1 MFEIIFLFVLALIW
15 LIFATIQD
23 VRTTEIANWICFSL
37 IIFALGFRLFYS
49 LFEGNGFGFFYQGV
63 IGLVIFFVLGNVFYS
78 GKMFA
83 GGDAKLFIALGPVL
97 PFSQDFLANVNGFFL
112 FLMIFLICGGIY
124 SLLASTWLCFMNY
137 SAFRKEFK
145 KQFKINKNKASLS
158 LIISIAF
165 ILLAYFINFYFLF
178 LGILMFILPYLYL
191 YAKSVDEVAM
201 VKEINSNQLREGDW
215 LYKDVKIKGS
225 VIKATW
231 DGLSRKEIYLLRKH
245 KKKVLIRQGVPFTP
259 VFLIS
264 FPVFFYLWNK
274 GLGYPFW

>member
-1 MFEIIFLFVLALIW
+1 MLEVIFLFILALIW
-15 LIFATIQD
+15 IIFATIQD
-23 VRTTEIANWICFSL
+23 LRTTEIANWIGFSL

-49 LFEGNGFGFFYQGV
+49 LFAGNGLGFFYQGV
-63 IGLVIFFVLGNVFYS
+63 LGLAIFFVLGNILYY

-83 GGDAKLFIALGPVL
+83 GGDAKLFIVMGAIL
-97 PFSQDFLANVNGFFL
+97 PFSEDFFVNIKNFMLFFI
-112 FLMIFLICGGIY
+112 IFLLVGAVY
-124 SLLASTWLCFMNY
+124 SMIASTWLCFKNY
-137 SAFRKEFK
+137 KRFKGEFK
-145 KQFKINKNKASLS
+145 KQFKEKKK
-158 LIISIAF
+158 LIILITS
-165 ILLAYFINFYFLF
+165 LAIIISLFGLFINTFLLYLAILIF
-178 LGILMFILPYLYL
+178 LLPYLYI
-191 YAKSVDEVAM
+191 YAKSVDETAM
-201 VKEINSNQLREGDW
+201 VKKINAHQLREGDW
-215 LYKDVKIKGS
+215 LYRDLRIKGS